1 MKISIPEATLGS
13 ASVQQVDVGQVKL
26 GAARVGLLSL
36 RDLKVQASTGL
47 AQLRDVRIALALAFS
62 LEWTAGFVIDA
73 DGLGKIDLTRS
84 GALNLGTLELGIGLG
99 HVTLPGLSSLDL
111 DVPDL
116 AVPDLSLVVGAL
128 RNLKLGP
135 LLAERVKVQ
144 GLAMPPAGF
153 ALDGLGLGQAAVQ
166 GLAVPGASIDGVT
179 VRRVSGGSLPI
190 GWLAVPGVAFPPVK
204 VPRVGCRKVAADT
217 EPVVT
222 EMPEADA
229 GLLKGT
235 LTVTT
240 TSHLEIGELRLD
252 GIKAAA
258 SVGEIAL
265 KNVELPFEIL
275 DLSLSQIGLERIDV
289 PSMKVN

>member
-84 GALNLGTLELGIGLG
+84 GTLNLGTLELGIGLG

-190 GWLAVPGVAFPPVK
+190 GGLAVPGVAFPSVK

-240 TSHLEIGELRLD
+240 TAHLEIGELRLD

-265 KNVELPFEIL
+265 RNVELPFEIL
-275 DLSLSQIGLERIDV
+275 DLSLSQIGLERIGV